1 MRGQIFSIELLIYVF
16 VIVYLLFS
24 FRDIIWRYSVILF
37 EKERKLINK
46 LILEYKVSDMLRKW
60 TINPN
65 QIDLNKVNFSDY
77 NDLEIEIHLSDG
89 TEISN
94 GVNLNCDEKYS
105 LIRIL
110 LERNDRIAVMVVKR
124 CGG

>member
-24 FRDIIWRYSVILF
+24 FRDIIWRYSAILL

-94 GVNLNCDEKYS
+94 GVKLNCDEKYS